1 MLSVTDQSAKEL
13 IDLKEDTL
21 LYEHLSKTLPEGKQ
35 KLDAKEKDDFEN
47 WLQTRGTWSKIGY
60 GNNKLLKAIDRQF

>member
-13 IDLKEDTL
+13 IDLKVDTL

-47 WLQTRGTWSKIGY
+47 WLGVMKD
-60 GNNKLLKAIDRQF
+60 DR